1 MVMEHHTNEGNNSLD
16 TKYEVPIQYVQ
27 NTGYVH
33 PKKYRVVSLNNNN
46 YLCLSYTPLYSD
58 EVKNT

>member
-33 PKKYRVVSLNNNN
+33 PKK
-46 YLCLSYTPLYSD
+46 
-58 EVKNT
+58 